1 MAEPRTSL
9 HIWKG
14 SIIPSVVVVNILVR
28 FYNRILSGESSLL
41 LFDQL
46 TEKDYYISYKRAVEK
61 SQPKSIGHG
70 ANLVMDGGGDD
81 AE

>member
-14 SIIPSVVVVNILVR
+14 SIILLVVLVR
-28 FYNRILSGESSLL
+28 LYTISGEKGSLL
-41 LFDQL
+41 SDQL
-46 TEKDYYISYKRAVEK
+46 SKKDHIPYKKVVEE
-61 SQPKSIGHG
+61 SQPKSIG
-70 ANLVMDGGGDD
+70 DGRCGDD